1 MPHGK
6 QRKKK
11 KKNRD
16 MHENMI
22 LHIEEAVVRVRKKNC
37 DVSSRIL
44 SVVVTYLVINITF
57 CNDSC
62 WIL

>member
-16 MHENMI
+16 MYENMI

-44 SVVVTYLVINITF
+44 SVVVT
-57 CNDSC
+57 
-62 WIL
+62 

>member
-6 QRKKK
+6 HRKKK

-16 MHENMI
+16 MYENMI

-44 SVVVTYLVINITF
+44 SVVVTQHVINIRF
-57 CNDSC
+57 CDDSC

>member
-1 MPHGK
+1 MSHGK
-6 QRKKK
+6 QRKKMM
-11 KKNRD
+11 KNRD
-16 MHENMI
+16 MYENMI

-62 WIL
+62 WIT

>member
-1 MPHGK
+1 MSHGK

-11 KKNRD
+11 MKNRD
-16 MHENMI
+16 MHENVI

-44 SVVVTYLVINITF
+44 SVVVTHLVINIPF

-62 WIL
+62 WIS